1 MLKAELAALLKAS
14 TQAEM
19 VGMTGMTA
27 ARTAA
32 SAPEAP
38 GTNLPKVNYTGGGLP
53 ESTVLEAYRYSGV
66 PRDQLP
72 GAARAEAD

>member
-19 VGMTGMTA
+19 GGMAA

-32 SAPEAP
+32 PAPEAP